1 MRDDYP
7 SFKLWY
13 DFTKE
18 MFHRTSLFPRS
29 ARYSIALRLENYSLD
44 ITSLLTEAI
53 YAKEKINK
61 LRLINSKLEQIRI
74 LTRLSFEMKFI
85 NEKVYEHFNS
95 KIEIFG
101 KMIGGWQRSLKVG

>member
-1 MRDDYP
+1 MREDYP
-7 SFKLWY
+7 SFKIWY

-18 MFHRTSLFPRS
+18 LFNRTNLFPRS

-53 YAKEKINK
+53 YAKEKVNK

-74 LTRLSFEMKFI
+74 LIRLSYELKFI
-85 NEKVYEHFNS
+85 ND
-95 KIEIFG
+95 
-101 KMIGGWQRSLKVG
+101 KM